1 LVKNVNNAL
10 PLKRPNLVSIFGY
23 AAVEST
29 VNDFTPLS
37 FGRIQPNQSVPGLLY
52 VGGGSGANNPAYIS
66 DYICA
71 FGDRAYEYGTSL
83 LWDTVNVNP
92 VVDQATDVCIVAI
105 NAYATEGLRDSI
117 SVLHYLMLIK
127 ISSGWDRMGLHD
139 DYSDSIILNVAN
151 KCANTVVV
159 IENAGIRLVDT
170 FYSHPNITA
179 IIYAHLAGQDAGRA
193 LTSLVYGDVSF
204 SGKLPYSMHYS
215 SPHALYRAN
224 RTSQP

>member
-29 VNDFTPLS
+29 VNDFTRLS
-37 FGRIQPNQSVPGLLY
+37 FGSIQPNQSIPGLQF

-105 NAYATEGLRDSI
+105 NAYATEG
-117 SVLHYLMLIK
+117 
-127 ISSGWDRMGLHD
+127 
-139 DYSDSIILNVAN
+139 
-151 KCANTVVV
+151 
-159 IENAGIRLVDT
+159 
-170 FYSHPNITA
+170 
-179 IIYAHLAGQDAGRA
+179 
-193 LTSLVYGDVSF
+193 
-204 SGKLPYSMHYS
+204 
-215 SPHALYRAN
+215 
-224 RTSQP
+224 